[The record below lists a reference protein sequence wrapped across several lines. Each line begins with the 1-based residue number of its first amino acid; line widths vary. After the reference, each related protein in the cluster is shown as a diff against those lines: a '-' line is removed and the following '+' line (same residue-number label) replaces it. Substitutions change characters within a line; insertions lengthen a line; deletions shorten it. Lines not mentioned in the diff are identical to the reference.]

1 MKNKMKSNINFEQ
14 NINKLLEILVCP
26 KTGGKLK
33 YDKKR
38 NELISLKANLAYP
51 IRDKIPIL
59 LEKEA
64 KKLDKN

>member
-1 MKNKMKSNINFEQ
+1 MKNKMKSNIKFEQ
-14 NINKLLEILVCP
+14 HINKLLEILVCP

-51 IRDKIPIL
+51 IKDKIPIL

>member
-1 MKNKMKSNINFEQ
+1 MKLNINLEQ
-14 NINKLLEILVCP
+14 NIDKLLEILVCP

-38 NELISLKANLAYP
+38 KILISLKANLYYP
-51 IRDKIPIL
+51 IKDNIPIL

-64 KKLDKN
+64 KKLNKS

>member
-1 MKNKMKSNINFEQ
+1 MKKKMKSNINLEQ
-14 NINKLLEILVCP
+14 NIDKLLEILVCP

-38 NELISLKANLAYP
+38 KELISLKANLSYP
-51 IRDKIPIL
+51 IKDNIPIL

-64 KKLDKN
+64 KKLK

>member
-1 MKNKMKSNINFEQ
+1 MKNKMKSNIKFEQ
-14 NINKLLEILVCP
+14 NISKLLEILVCP

-38 NELISLKANLAYP
+38 KELISLKANLAYP
-51 IRDKIPIL
+51 IRDEIPIL

>member
-1 MKNKMKSNINFEQ
+1 MKNKMKSNIKFEQ

-38 NELISLKANLAYP
+38 KELISLKANLAYP
-51 IRDKIPIL
+51 IRDEIPIL

>member
-1 MKNKMKSNINFEQ
+1 MKSNIKFEQ
-14 NINKLLEILVCP
+14 NISKLLEILVCP

-38 NELISLKANLAYP
+38 KELISLKANLAYP
-51 IRDKIPIL
+51 IRDEIPIL

>member
-1 MKNKMKSNINFEQ
+1 MKNKMKLNIKFEQ
-14 NINKLLEILVCP
+14 NIDKLLKILVCP
-26 KTGGKLK
+26 KTGGKLR

-38 NELISLKANLAYP
+38 KELISLKANLAYP
-51 IRDKIPIL
+51 IRNNIPIL

>member
-1 MKNKMKSNINFEQ
+1 MKNKMKSNIKFEQ
-14 NINKLLEILVCP
+14 NIKKLLEILVCP

-51 IRDKIPIL
+51 IRDEIPIL